1 MNNQNQ
7 DQESLA
13 VKATDVH
20 GARVGMRTF
29 MLFAALCGVI
39 GFFTGGIILPFLK
52 YKPKIEDTQ
61 YKGDSNKDIL
71 MISIG
76 PQNVLATPIEGAQPV
91 ATGLTVERVISEYE
105 VKSSQAGYNSNME
118 VEKGDGKIEIRFNFE
133 EPSQKQKESALI
145 APVKDFPKSVVLTFV
160 ASEEPGSIVLSQIRH
175 DGKALSPGAAF
186 VELVKMDG
194 NPPELAQGQ
203 YLTRDGIFEIKSNE
217 HGLAAFID
225 NKQVFPQTAQNALN
239 LSFNNDKNAKSATSN
254 ESIRIVG
261 IEPNKG
267 IFKDRIIL
275 VSSAVNA
282 APCTSQAIIV
292 DVPRHKTEVLG
303 NMLYEPRLY
312 LANGKKSF
320 VIGGFCDKD
329 DKGAAIAPQNYRVE
343 ATYNLQTGE
352 IIYNKKSAQDAIP
365 QLAPTLENVVENNGN
380 WRTTSPTRIASPL
393 NSGSLLVSLACN
405 PAGGVSIS
413 VSGLPS
419 PSSGEDTR
427 VSFGG
432 VHASTS
438 AGMKYIASANSY
450 EMLEVSRRLE
460 TKQVLNVLKGEGS
473 MSVSAL
479 GIKGSVAAPGADA
492 VNTLVSRCVPL
503 AVKPA
508 VIDGDAPSPTPAKPA
523 PPKTIAAKPAPA
535 KTVVAKPNSQHAPS
549 AKPVTNKN

>member
-1 MNNQNQ
+1 MSNQYQ
-7 DQESLA
+7 DNEALA

-20 GARVGMRTF
+20 GARVAMRTAV
-29 MLFAALCGVI
+29 LFGALCGVV
-39 GFFTGGIILPFLK
+39 GFFTGGIILPFLQ

-61 YKGDSNKDIL
+61 YKGNSNKDVL

-76 PQNVLATPIEGAQPV
+76 PQNVLAAPIEGSQPV
-91 ATGLTVERVISEYE
+91 ATGLTVERIISEFE

-118 VEKGDGKIEIRFNFE
+118 VEKGDGKIEIRFSFE
-133 EPSQKQKESALI
+133 EPSKTQKDSALLS

-160 ASEEPGSIVLSQIRH
+160 ASEEPGSIVLSQIRE
-175 DGKALSPGAAF
+175 DGKTLSVGTSF

-203 YLTRDGIFEIKSNE
+203 YLTRDGIFELKSTE

-225 NKQVFPQTAQNALN
+225 NKQIFPHSAQNALKMA
-239 LSFNNDKNAKSATSN
+239 FNNDKSSNVEVKNN
-254 ESIRIVG
+254 ESLRIVG

-267 IFKDRIIL
+267 VFKDRIIM
-275 VSSAVNA
+275 VAGSVNA
-282 APCTSQAIIV
+282 APCSSQAIIV
-292 DVPRHKTEVLG
+292 DVPRQKTEVLE

-312 LANGKKSF
+312 LANAKKSF

-329 DKGAAIAPQNYRVE
+329 NKGAAIAPQNYRVE
-343 ATYNLQTGE
+343 ANYNLQTGE
-352 IIYNKKSAQDAIP
+352 IVYNKKSAQDAIP
-365 QLAPTLENVVENNGN
+365 QLAPQLENVVENKGN

-393 NSGSLLVSLACN
+393 NSGPILVSLACN

-432 VHASTS
+432 VHSSTS

-450 EMLEVSRRLE
+450 EMIELNRRLE
-460 TKQVLNVLKGEGS
+460 TKQVLNVLKSDGS
-473 MSVSAL
+473 MSISAL
-479 GIKGSVAAPGADA
+479 GIKGSVAAPGTNA
-492 VNTLVSRCVPL
+492 VNALVARCGALPVKTANNDNDVP
-503 AVKPA
+503 VKPVPKKPEPIA
-508 VIDGDAPSPTPAKPA
+508 THPVTKPA
-523 PPKTIAAKPAPA
+523 I
-535 KTVVAKPNSQHAPS
+535 
-549 AKPVTNKN
+549 NKQ